1 MATAEEY
8 EALFKAFDHD
18 GDGVIEQTDVDLLV
32 QRWCRALLVS
42 PGSPQ
47 WREITRVS
55 NRLWQHLEGSV
66 DEAGDKQVSRRE
78 WVASHEQPGFI
89 ENVAIAWGIA
99 VFDMGADADK
109 RVSLQVWMTT
119 HSVTGYAQLESLAGF
134 QRLDEDG
141 DGYIDRDP
149 FVKYIEDFYRR
160 EGL

>member
-32 QRWCRALLVS
+32 QRWCRALHVV

-47 WREITRVS
+47 WLAITRPS
-55 NRLWQHLEGSV
+55 NRLWQHLEGTV
-66 DEAGDKQVSRRE
+66 DAAGDKKVSKRD
-78 WVASHEQPGFI
+78 WVASHELPGFI
-89 ENVAIAWGIA
+89 ENVAIPWGVA

-119 HSVTGYAQLESLAGF
+119 HSATGYPQLESLAGF

-141 DGYIDRDP
+141 DGYLDRDP
-149 FVKYIEDFYRR
+149 FVKYIEAFYHR
-160 EGL
+160 EHA